1 MNEQKLTYITTPVEI
16 RTFLN
21 MALDAGLQPNASGL
35 HIVAEEFLIKECK
48 VPLAN
53 IMQVTGVKV
62 IEGANNGLPE
72 HITIE
77 WERAPRV
84 SVAPTPTQEAEWSRE
99 QADYMVK
106 EIVAQLRKPGKPFTP
121 EIKIDVYDAMRR
133 RNASL
138 SPTMAAPYGLGSL
151 PRMSV
156 DDALRQFGRAASQI
170 TEATAETYNKLAEH
184 FDDMEFKRVAGI
196 SPEEWEEKVE
206 ALDSAKATITS
217 LQIQMEEARRNHAE
231 DIAEYDRKVKV
242 LQADKD
248 SMKATSKSIRDTY
261 RHAPRTCSVT
271 AIWAE
276 LFYMNPIT
284 ARWIIES
291 AYKLFNVAIPDNG
304 FDVDV
309 RQALKELPTAAKHY
323 IHGMCDNLMIVP
335 VPKPVT
341 RQMLKNA
348 MTGLV
353 QKRGHDEALAFLT
366 RQTGAARVD
375 QVPDDQVEPLYHAAM
390 TATHNED
397 FI

>member
-1 MNEQKLTYITTPVEI
+1 MNEQKLTYITTPAEI

-77 WERAPRV
+77 WDRAPRA
-84 SVAPTPTQEAEWSRE
+84 SAAPTPAQEAAWSRE

-106 EIVAQLRKPGKPFTP
+106 EIVAQLRKPGKPLTP

-151 PRMSV
+151 PRMSLE
-156 DDALRQFGRAASQI
+156 DALGGFAKAASRV
-170 TEATAETYNKLAEH
+170 TAATADTYSKMAEH
-184 FDDMEFKRVAGI
+184 FDEMEFKRVAGVT
-196 SPEEWEEKVE
+196 PEEWAEKVDE
-206 ALDSAKATITS
+206 VESAKATITS

-231 DIAEYDRKVKV
+231 DISEYDRKIKM

-248 SMKATSKSIRDTY
+248 TMRATSKSIRDTY

-309 RQALKELPTAAKHY
+309 RQAIKELPTAGKHY

-335 VPKPVT
+335 APKPVT
-341 RQMLKNA
+341 RQMLKTA
-348 MTGLV
+348 MTELV
-353 QKRGHDEALAFLT
+353 QKRGHDDA
-366 RQTGAARVD
+366 RQLMSDRTGADRMD
-375 QVPDDQVEPLYHAAM
+375 KVPDDLVEPLYHAAI

>member
-1 MNEQKLTYITTPVEI
+1 MSEQKLTYITTPAEI

-48 VPLAN
+48 VPLEN

-62 IEGANNGLPE
+62 IEGPNNGLPE

-77 WERAPRV
+77 WDRTPRI
-84 SVAPTPTQEAEWSRE
+84 SVAPTPAQETAWSRE
-99 QADYMVK
+99 QADYIIK
-106 EIVAQLRKPGKPFTP
+106 EIVGQLRKPRATSNPEFTISMTP
-121 EIKIDVYDAMRR
+121 RETGMSEAC
-133 RNASL
+133 
-138 SPTMAAPYGLGSL
+138 AAPYGLSTM

-156 DDALRQFGRAASQI
+156 EDALRQFGRAASKI
-170 TEATAETYNKLAEH
+170 SDATASNFEKLAEH
-184 FDDMEFKRVAGI
+184 FDEMEFKRVAGV
-196 SPEEWEEKVE
+196 SPEEWAAKVDE
-206 ALDSAKATITS
+206 LDSAKATITS
-217 LQIQMEEARRNHAE
+217 LQIQMEESRRNHAE
-231 DIAEYDRKVKV
+231 DIAEYERKVKM
-242 LQADKD
+242 LQVDKD
-248 SMKATSKSIRDTY
+248 TMRATSKSIRDTY
-261 RHAPRTCSVT
+261 RHAPRTCSVS

-309 RQALKELPTAAKHY
+309 RQAKKDLPTAAMHY

-341 RQMLKNA
+341 RQMLKTA
-348 MTGLV
+348 MTMLV
-353 QKRGHDEALAFLT
+353 QKIGHDEALALLT
-366 RQTGAARVD
+366 RQTGAGRID
-375 QVPDDQVEPLYHAAM
+375 QVPDDQVEPLYHAAI